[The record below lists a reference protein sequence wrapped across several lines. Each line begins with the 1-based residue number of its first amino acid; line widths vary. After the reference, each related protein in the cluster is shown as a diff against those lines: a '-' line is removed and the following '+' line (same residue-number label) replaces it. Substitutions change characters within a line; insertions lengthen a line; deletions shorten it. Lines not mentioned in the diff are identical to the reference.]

1 MVANLNDVSW
11 GTRQNNHLDGKP
23 KKDMGIFGGI
33 VNSFCSMCMGE
44 ATCTECCCNDE
55 SHDSDQ
61 KEEASEVSLNNL
73 MNKNNHYVE
82 GAPDF
87 GRGLN

>member
-55 SHDSDQ
+55 PKESHDYYQ
-61 KEEASEVSLNNL
+61 KEEASEVKLTVL
-73 MNKNNHYVE
+73 INKNNHWV
-82 GAPDF
+82 A
-87 GRGLN
+87 GRVTASF